1 MHAPAAPVL
10 LVWVGAAALWDV
22 RTRRIPNR
30 LVLMGLLLGLLN
42 AGAEGIWFE
51 ALTGGGLALALG
63 IVPFALRALG
73 AGDVKATIVV
83 GLFVGPI
90 GLLKVVLLTALSS
103 GIYAGVWW
111 SIQRYRPSKAPSS
124 LPVGLPLAVATWVL
138 VLAV

>member
-1 MHAPAAPVL
+1 
-10 LVWVGAAALWDV
+10 
-22 RTRRIPNR
+22 
-30 LVLMGLLLGLLN
+30 MGLLLGLLN